1 MTPSTDPFLVVGLGN
16 PGPAYQATR
25 HNAGFMVLD
34 RLVADEPGQ
43 AFRRHRFGLVLRYAP
58 GVWLMKPQTFM
69 NRSGDAIA
77 PMLRWL
83 KINPGRLLVISDDL
97 DLPLGKIRVRRHG
110 SAGGHNGLKSI
121 VVSLNTEQFARI
133 RVGIGRPP
141 DPHLPVID
149 WVLGTFSAAERPAL
163 AVALANA
170 ADATRVV
177 LESGVEAAMNRY
189 NASTAD

>member
-1 MTPSTDPFLVVGLGN
+1 MNPSTTPFLVVGLGN
-16 PGPAYQATR
+16 PGPTYQATR
-25 HNAGFMVLD
+25 HNVGFMTLD
-34 RLVADEPGQ
+34 RLQAEQPGQ

-69 NRSGDAIA
+69 NLSGDAVSA
-77 PMLRWL
+77 MLQWL
-83 KINPGRLLVISDDL
+83 KIGPARLLVISDDL
-97 DLPLGKIRVRRHG
+97 DLPLGKIRVRRQG

-121 VVSLNTEQFARI
+121 VLRLNTDQFARI

-177 LESGVEAAMNRY
+177 LESGVEAAMNQY
-189 NASTAD
+189 NGSTAD